1 MSQWRVQQWRA
12 FTRQWLIYDAY
23 MQCPMMSGEKI
34 AKYLLGKHIRYYD
47 PNSDF
52 GAHVVVCNTRH
63 VAVKDNS
70 YYWKRFLYPTYTR
83 FGAFRKDETM
93 EELHIRDPTEVLR
106 REVRV
111 HLNTP
116 ASKLYALARLH
127 LYPDGVETIPEDIFG
142 NISGVIRRVMP
153 VPKRLDQYSQE
164 ELQEFP
170 KLFDW
175 PQDFNVAPLGPLD
188 SGKVK

>member
-1 MSQWRVQQWRA
+1 MSQWRVQL
-12 FTRQWLIYDAY
+12 F
-23 MQCPMMSGEKI
+23 C
-34 AKYLLGKHIRYYD
+34 
-47 PNSDF
+47 DF
-52 GAHVVVCNTRH
+52 VSTH
-63 VAVKDNS
+63 
-70 YYWKRFLYPTYTR
+70 R

-175 PQDFNVAPLGPLD
+175 
-188 SGKVK
+188 